1 MRYPSSI
8 DIREVSP
15 RDGLQGESVRLST
28 DDKVRLVDMLSAA
41 GLRRINV
48 SSFVSPRAV
57 PQLADAEEVFARIAR
72 RPGVAYDASVPNAR
86 GVERAIAAKADG
98 ISIFVSASETAN
110 RNNVRRS
117 VDESM
122 REAESAIRTAR
133 QAGLFS
139 VGTVATAFGSPY
151 GETITADAVVAL
163 ASRFVAAGATGVA
176 LGDTS
181 GDATPRQ
188 VGDLVARLVAALPGI
203 DISLHF
209 HDTRGCG
216 LANVL
221 AAMDAGATRFDA
233 AVGGIGG
240 SPFTANSLGNIST
253 EDLLHLCEGAG
264 IGTGVDLDAILDVY
278 RYLETKLDHPLP
290 GKLGRL
296 PRHDTA
302 VTA

>member
-8 DIREVSP
+8 EIREVSP
-15 RDGLQGESVRLST
+15 RDGLQGERVGLST
-28 DDKVRLVDMLSAA
+28 DDKVALVDMLSAA

-57 PQLADAEEVFARIAR
+57 PQLADAEEVFARIR
-72 RPGVAYDASVPNAR
+72 RRTGVAYDASVPNVR

-98 ISIFVSASETAN
+98 ISVFVSASETAN

-117 VDESM
+117 VEESTVG
-122 REAESAIRTAR
+122 AAAAIAAAR
-133 QAGLFS
+133 RAGLFAI
-139 VGTVATAFGSPY
+139 GTVATAFGSPY
-151 GETITADAVVAL
+151 GEEISADAVVAL
-163 ASRFVAAGATGVA
+163 AERFVSAGATGVA

-188 VGDLVARLVAALPGI
+188 VEDLVGRLIRTFPGVA
-203 DISLHF
+203 ISLHF

-221 AAMDAGATRFDA
+221 AAMDAGASRFDS

-240 SPFTANSLGNIST
+240 SPFTANSLGNVST
-253 EDLLHLCEGAG
+253 EDLLYLCEGAR
-264 IGTGVDLDAILDVY
+264 IGTGVDLDAILDAY
-278 RYLETKLDHPLP
+278 RFLERKLDHPLP

-296 PRHDTA
+296 ARPAA